1 MNYKTNQNND
11 LISNSEEDDIQAL
24 KNQIN
29 RIWEEENLENNS
41 KKPKKQLKSKNILN
55 PAKLNSDIHVE
66 LPSHPPVAPK
76 SEKNVYN
83 KNEILDI
90 NSSNHPPETSHS
102 NSSGKKTIGNIRF
115 AMMNELKEEFKKRG
129 LQSL

>member
-1 MNYKTNQNND
+1 VNYKTNQNND
-11 LISNSEEDDIQAL
+11 LISNSEEDDIQVL

-29 RIWEEENLENNS
+29 RIWEEENLENNN
-41 KKPKKQLKSKNILN
+41 KKPKKQLKFKNILN
-55 PAKLNSDIHVE
+55 PANLNSDIRVE
-66 LPSHPPVAPK
+66 LPPHPPLSPK

-90 NSSNHPPETSHS
+90 NSSNHLPETSHS
-102 NSSGKKTIGNIRF
+102 NSSGKETIGNTRF

-129 LQSL
+129 LHSL